1 MVSMGAFYI
10 YIGYQLYQ
18 LPIIMPYF
26 SHSIFGILM
35 IVFGILTFCASL
47 AVWLQKAW
55 AAKIIVVVG
64 GASCVTLIVFGYYL
78 MIIVV
83 ALISKAT
90 IDHIRNSRVIELS
103 DWDDN

>member
-1 MVSMGAFYI
+1 MVLLGANDI
-10 YIGYQLYQ
+10 YLGYWFFQFS
-18 LPIIMPYF
+18 IMFPDSF
-26 SHSIFGILM
+26 NTIVGTLM

-55 AAKIIVVVG
+55 AAKIIAGVG
-64 GASCVTLIVFGYYL
+64 GASCVTLVVFGYYL

-83 ALISKAT
+83 AIISKAT

-103 DWDDN
+103 DWDDD